1 MCGRF
6 QSVRFLTPI
15 ELSNFP
21 SDTKIIKNKPDS
33 ETRATCT
40 LQKMKP
46 GWIAE
51 SSWGYILCT
60 TQGQRTT
67 KNVCSCKPSYRLHHA
82 SLTGKSSLLTKERWG
97 QCPRY
102 RGWEGTGW
110 PKSWELRQE
119 SNKRQSADDQLG
131 HQPGEGIVSGDAFCI
146 ILKNLIQG
154 GCPHSSKP
162 HASTLTCCLL
172 TNMQREICST
182 AFLMPAQSTSIAIW
196 CFQTGE
202 FPVTNYKL
210 KHWKKPPGLTR
221 PSTGRPIPLGQSS
234 KLFQN

>member
-6 QSVRFLTPI
+6 QLVRFLTPI

-21 SDTKIIKNKPDS
+21 SNTKIIKNKPDS

-67 KNVCSCKPSYRLHHA
+67 KNVCSCKPSYRLQHA
-82 SLTGKSSLLTKERWG
+82 SLTGKSSLLTKEKSG
-97 QCPRY
+97 QILTTEDE
-102 RGWEGTGW
+102 RGQDDQSHGNFW
-110 PKSWELRQE
+110 QQ
-119 SNKRQSADDQLG
+119 SNKRQSADGQLG
-131 HQPGEGIVSGDAFCI
+131 HQPGEGIVSGDALCI
-146 ILKNLIQG
+146 ILKIFIQG
-154 GCPHSSKP
+154 GCPHSSMP

-172 TNMQREICST
+172 TNTQCCYLLFTLFAIY
-182 AFLMPAQSTSIAIW
+182 SIVIW

-210 KHWKKPPGLTR
+210 SHWKKPPGLTR
-221 PSTGRPIPLGQSS
+221 PSTGRPIPLDQSS

>member
-6 QSVRFLTPI
+6 QSVRLLTPT

-40 LQKMKP
+40 LQMMKP

-82 SLTGKSSLLTKERWG
+82 SLTGKSSLLTKEKWG

-110 PKSWELRQE
+110 PKSWKLLAAKQQTAICWW
-119 SNKRQSADDQLG
+119 SVGSSAWRRHCLG
-131 HQPGEGIVSGDAFCI
+131 
-146 ILKNLIQG
+146 
-154 GCPHSSKP
+154 
-162 HASTLTCCLL
+162 
-172 TNMQREICST
+172 
-182 AFLMPAQSTSIAIW
+182 W
-196 CFQTGE
+196 CFLHYT
-202 FPVTNYKL
+202 
-210 KHWKKPPGLTR
+210 
-221 PSTGRPIPLGQSS
+221 
-234 KLFQN
+234 

>member
-6 QSVRFLTPI
+6 QLVRFLTPI

-21 SDTKIIKNKPDS
+21 SNTKIIKNKPES
-33 ETRATCT
+33 KTRATCT

-82 SLTGKSSLLTKERWG
+82 SLTGKSSLLTKEKWG

-102 RGWEGTGW
+102 RGWEGDRMTKVTGTSGS
-110 PKSWELRQE
+110 KATNGNLLMVSWVISLEKASSRVML
-119 SNKRQSADDQLG
+119 SALYLKLSFK
-131 HQPGEGIVSGDAFCI
+131 EGVPLFY
-146 ILKNLIQG
+146 
-154 GCPHSSKP
+154 
-162 HASTLTCCLL
+162 ASC
-172 TNMQREICST
+172 
-182 AFLMPAQSTSIAIW
+182 
-196 CFQTGE
+196 
-202 FPVTNYKL
+202 
-210 KHWKKPPGLTR
+210 
-221 PSTGRPIPLGQSS
+221 
-234 KLFQN
+234 

>member
-1 MCGRF
+1 MFAAANLPTGCTMHPWLEKAHYSQKRNEGNVLATEDERGQDD
-6 QSVRFLTPI
+6 QSHG
-15 ELSNFP
+15 NFW
-21 SDTKIIKNKPDS
+21 
-33 ETRATCT
+33 
-40 LQKMKP
+40 Q
-46 GWIAE
+46 
-51 SSWGYILCT
+51 
-60 TQGQRTT
+60 Q
-67 KNVCSCKPSYRLHHA
+67 
-82 SLTGKSSLLTKERWG
+82 
-97 QCPRY
+97 
-102 RGWEGTGW
+102 
-110 PKSWELRQE
+110 
-119 SNKRQSADDQLG
+119 SNKQQSADGQLG
-131 HQPGEGIVSGDAFCI
+131 HQPGEGTVSGDAFCI

-154 GCPHSSKP
+154 GCPHSSMP

-210 KHWKKPPGLTR
+210 KHCKKPPGLTR